1 MTAPADT
8 VGRVIKRVAAGS
20 ASTSNQFASLHA
32 LTSGAFQ
39 LALTSD
45 LNWLGEESTYRQLA
59 SIPGFTD
66 VSRQGPTGNTTNLQP
81 SDFDWLPANSASY
94 SPAPACACLGTHAI
108 HRVATAT
115 ATWPRVTMRARVEPP
130 PVGADKLGYILVASP
145 GRAGPPQVSTYAAGT
160 IAGGG
165 GSWVDLDVS
174 VNLINEMT
182 AGVAETPSLGD
193 GGSSGASVLGESVV
207 IDACTFWCS
216 FFSTAGKCQVVA
228 ITLTL
233 EPVP

>member
-1 MTAPADT
+1 MTTPADT

-81 SDFDWLPANSASY
+81 SDFDWLPVNSGAY
-94 SPAPACACLGTHAI
+94 TPVPACACLGTHAI

-130 PVGADKLGYILVASP
+130 ANPLDKFGYILVASP
-145 GRAGPPQVSTYAAGT
+145 GRAGPPQVSTYSAGT
-160 IAGGG
+160 IAGGA
-165 GSWVDLDVS
+165 SWVDLNVS
-174 VNLINEMT
+174 INLNNEMT
-182 AGVAETPSLGD
+182 AGVAETPTLGD
-193 GGSSGASVLGESVV
+193 GGSSGVSVLGEAVI

-216 FFSTAGKCQVVA
+216 FFSTSGKCQVVA

-233 EPVP
+233 EPAP

>member
-1 MTAPADT
+1 MTADT
-8 VGRVIKRVAAGS
+8 VGRVIKRVAAGT
-20 ASTSNQFASLHA
+20 ASTSNQFADEHA

-81 SDFDWLPANSASY
+81 SDFDWLAPNSAAY
-94 SPAPACACLGTHAI
+94 SPAAACACLGTHAI

-115 ATWPRVTMRARVEPP
+115 TTWPRATLRARVEPP

-145 GRAGPPQVSTYAAGT
+145 GRSGNPNVGTFTAGT

-165 GSWVDLDVS
+165 GVWVDLDVS
-174 VNLINEMT
+174 VNLTAEMT
-182 AGVAETPSLGD
+182 AGVAETPSLGN
-193 GGSSGASVLGESVV
+193 GGSSGVSTIGEPVV